1 MRRAVPT
8 IRLQAAPATTG
19 DTMTETQEL
28 DATIAEALS
37 IIDGA
42 LGEML
47 NRELVST
54 SEVADLLLDVR
65 TILKHDT
72 AVLATN

>member
-1 MRRAVPT
+1 MRSSVPT
-8 IRLQAAPATTG
+8 HRLRAAQATTG

-65 TILKHDT
+65 TILKHDS
-72 AVLATN
+72 AVLTTN

>member
-1 MRRAVPT
+1 
-8 IRLQAAPATTG
+8 
-19 DTMTETQEL
+19 MTETQEL
-28 DATIAEALS
+28 DTTIAEALS

-65 TILKHDT
+65 TILKHDPE
-72 AVLATN
+72 VLSPN

>member
-1 MRRAVPT
+1 MRSEVPAHSLRAA
-8 IRLQAAPATTG
+8 QATTG
-19 DTMTETQEL
+19 DTMTDTQEL

-65 TILKHDT
+65 TILKHDSP
-72 AVLATN
+72 VLTSN

>member
-1 MRRAVPT
+1 
-8 IRLQAAPATTG
+8 
-19 DTMTETQEL
+19 MTETQEL

-65 TILKHDT
+65 TILKHDAPVLT
-72 AVLATN
+72 AN